1 MRSYKSTIKVGDKV
15 VPFLIHEYETLDE
28 AISRRGHIKV
38 LSLINYAF
46 ALYQRAEE
54 RAKINK
60 SGNLRGMCRTVKAD
74 HTERGYCP
82 VCKSPA
88 CVVYP

>member
-1 MRSYKSTIKVGDKV
+1 MRSYESTIKVGDKV

-54 RAKINK
+54 RAKINR
-60 SGNLRGMCRTVKAD
+60 SGNLRGMCRRAK
-74 HTERGYCP
+74 
-82 VCKSPA
+82 
-88 CVVYP
+88 